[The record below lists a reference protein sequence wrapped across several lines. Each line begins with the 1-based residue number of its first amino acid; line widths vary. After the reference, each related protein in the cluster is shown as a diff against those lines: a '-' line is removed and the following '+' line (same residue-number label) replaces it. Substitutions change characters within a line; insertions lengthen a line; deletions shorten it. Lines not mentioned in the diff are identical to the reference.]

1 MNNRFYD
8 NLCNQCRWDCKS
20 KCEVA
25 QCETFGKKIHYNEE
39 ELSQLNIEDLTRLEE
54 LIQSHPKNYTYEEYL
69 RMHHFLYEVELIKDV
84 RRAMSGEK

>member
-8 NLCNQCRWDCKS
+8 SLCNQCRWDCKTS
-20 KCEVA
+20 NVPTCA
-25 QCETFGKKIHYNEE
+25 TFGKKIHYTEE

-54 LIQSHPKNYTYEEYL
+54 LIHAHPKNYTYEEYL

-84 RRAMSGEK
+84 RRAMSGEE